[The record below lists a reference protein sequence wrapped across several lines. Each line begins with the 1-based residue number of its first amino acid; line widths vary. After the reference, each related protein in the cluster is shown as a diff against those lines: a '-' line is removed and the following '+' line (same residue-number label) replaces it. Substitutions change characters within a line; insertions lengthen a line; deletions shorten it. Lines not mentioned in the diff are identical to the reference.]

1 MAPKLI
7 IDNGVFCEPVTST
20 TGNSSGRRISR
31 VPCKARGISENHTAW
46 NSYIDIPI
54 SAQHGDELSCSNIL
68 CASSGRKFR
77 YCAMCA
83 LPVASRNFS
92 KRHSHGMVGPPRCLM
107 NRTNEDNEDE
117 YDEVPAKK
125 ARMGENPRTVEAPDQ
140 RASSLARVEFTCQ
153 EQKFLDLM
161 KSRPPDDSPHLSS
174 WIQAVLE
181 TSYVSA
187 KVPKQTTYPE
197 SLNVFECYERDQL
210 QDAVLEDDD
219 DDDEAGTVDSG
230 FVFQMGGEWG
240 V

>member
-1 MAPKLI
+1 
-7 IDNGVFCEPVTST
+7 
-20 TGNSSGRRISR
+20 
-31 VPCKARGISENHTAW
+31 
-46 NSYIDIPI
+46 
-54 SAQHGDELSCSNIL
+54 
-68 CASSGRKFR
+68 
-77 YCAMCA
+77 
-83 LPVASRNFS
+83 
-92 KRHSHGMVGPPRCLM
+92 
-107 NRTNEDNEDE
+107 
-117 YDEVPAKK
+117 
-125 ARMGENPRTVEAPDQ
+125 
-140 RASSLARVEFTCQ
+140 
-153 EQKFLDLM
+153 M